1 MEVVSNI
8 FSDQE
13 TVEEINDA
21 DRMTDSFQQYGV
33 KMARVLIVDDAK
45 FMRTLVKDALSSAG
59 HEIVGEAENGNQ
71 AVEMYNS
78 LKPDLVT
85 MDITMRE
92 KDGLEAAGEILGAD
106 SAARIIMVTALGQ
119 EDLLARAIKMGV
131 KDFVVKP
138 FPPERLQQA
147 AEKALS

>member
-1 MEVVSNI
+1 
-8 FSDQE
+8 
-13 TVEEINDA
+13 
-21 DRMTDSFQQYGV
+21 
-33 KMARVLIVDDAK
+33 MARVLIVDDAK

-59 HEIVGEAENGNQ
+59 HTIVGEAENGNI
-71 AVEMYNS
+71 AIDMYNN

-92 KDGLEAAGEILGAD
+92 KDGLEAAGDILKKD
-106 SAARIIMVTALGQ
+106 PTARIIMVTALGQ

-147 AEKALS
+147 AAKALA

>member
-1 MEVVSNI
+1 
-8 FSDQE
+8 
-13 TVEEINDA
+13 
-21 DRMTDSFQQYGV
+21 
-33 KMARVLIVDDAK
+33 MARILIVDDAK
-45 FMRTLVKDALSSAG
+45 FMRTLVRDALSKAG
-59 HEIVGEAENGNQ
+59 HEILGEAENGNQ
-71 AVEMYNS
+71 AIQLYKD

-92 KDGLEAAGEILGAD
+92 KDGLDAASEILKSD
-106 SAARIIMVTALGQ
+106 SRARIIMVTALGQ

-147 AEKALS
+147 AAKALS

>member
-1 MEVVSNI
+1 
-8 FSDQE
+8 
-13 TVEEINDA
+13 
-21 DRMTDSFQQYGV
+21 
-33 KMARVLIVDDAK
+33 
-45 FMRTLVKDALSSAG
+45 
-59 HEIVGEAENGNQ
+59 
-71 AVEMYNS
+71 MYDS

-92 KDGLEAAGEILGAD
+92 KDGLEAASEILKKD
-106 SAARIIMVTALGQ
+106 PNARIIMVTALGQ

-147 AEKALS
+147 AQKALS

>member
-1 MEVVSNI
+1 
-8 FSDQE
+8 
-13 TVEEINDA
+13 
-21 DRMTDSFQQYGV
+21 
-33 KMARVLIVDDAK
+33 MARILIVDDAK
-45 FMRTLVKDALSSAG
+45 FMRTLVRDALTSAG

-71 AVEMYNS
+71 AVELYS
-78 LKPDLVT
+78 KVKPDLTT

-92 KDGLEAAGEILGAD
+92 KDGLEAAQEILNQD
-106 SAARIIMVTALGQ
+106 SSARIIMVTALGQ

-147 AEKALS
+147 AAKALS